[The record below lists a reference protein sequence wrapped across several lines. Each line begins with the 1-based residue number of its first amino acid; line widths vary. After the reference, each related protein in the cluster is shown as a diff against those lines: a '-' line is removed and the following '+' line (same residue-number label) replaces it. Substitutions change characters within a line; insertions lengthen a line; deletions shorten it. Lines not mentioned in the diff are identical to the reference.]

1 MFAVLDKY
9 YSKHNYSMI
18 NIKDLHF
25 TYKGGAHEV
34 LSGIDLGLS
43 EGKIYGLLGKN
54 GEGKSTLLYLV
65 CGMLRA
71 TEGGISVFGM
81 ESKERNA
88 EMLRDIFLVPEEFQL
103 PDMSLKAYLEM
114 NRSFYPDFSDEVFFD
129 CLKEFELPSDV
140 KLKRLSM
147 GQKKKVYM
155 SIALAAGTRL
165 LLMDEPTNG
174 LDIPS
179 KKVFRQVVARHMN
192 ENRTII
198 ISTHQVHDIASLID
212 HIVILNNHQI
222 AGSCPV
228 SDVTDRFVFELRR
241 GDEPMD
247 DVVYSE
253 ASLQGSAVIADRGSR
268 PETALDLEL
277 LFNAVVGG
285 CIKL

>member
-1 MFAVLDKY
+1 
-9 YSKHNYSMI
+9 MI
-18 NIKDLHF
+18 DINDLHF
-25 TYKGGAHEV
+25 TYKGGAREV
-34 LSGIDLGLS
+34 LSGIDLGFD

-54 GEGKSTLLYLV
+54 GEGKTTLLYLI

-71 TEGGISVFGM
+71 TQGELSVLGM
-81 ESKERNA
+81 NPKDRNA
-88 EMLRDIFLVPEEFQL
+88 DMLREIFIVPEEFQL

-114 NRSFYPDFSDEVFFD
+114 NRSFYPEFSDEVFFD

-155 SIALAAGTRL
+155 SVALAANTRL

-192 ENRTII
+192 DNRTII

-212 HIVILNNHQI
+212 HIVILNNHHI
-222 AGSCPV
+222 AGNCSV
-228 SDVTDRFVFELRR
+228 SDITDRFVFELRR

-253 ASLQGSAVIADRGSR
+253 ASLQGSAVIADRAGKS
-268 PETALDLEL
+268 ETALDLEL